1 MNVSGTLNLSS
12 ILLFNESGVIFENK
26 FAEFVANLTSPL
38 ERKLGSNLSSIF
50 PWFDKSNSVL
60 TTLLAFLENHNV
72 STITTPAQTNRK
84 FGVGTLVAKTPI
96 PNSFAAT
103 PDATHAS

>member
-50 PWFDKSNSVL
+50 P
-60 TTLLAFLENHNV
+60 
-72 STITTPAQTNRK
+72 
-84 FGVGTLVAKTPI
+84 
-96 PNSFAAT
+96 
-103 PDATHAS
+103 